1 MDDIFTREM
10 IVPSIIVAIV
20 TAAIVIFIFF
30 LLEKNKTKKGL
41 SKIKNAEEEAER
53 LKNEARN
60 KASEIVRIAEAE
72 RKEKVILAK
81 EEIQKERGDLEGEI
95 RERRA
100 EVAKQEKRLLQKE
113 ETLDKK
119 IEKLEGKE
127 IELLDSP
134 GILWPKIDVGDV
146 AFNLATFT
154 AIKEEVLPIY
164 DVCEYALRKL
174 NELYPDILKER
185 YGINSV
191 NDDFIETL
199 EIIGKKRGC
208 LIKGGEIDY
217 DKVINLIMLD
227 IKQGVIRG
235 VTFDRL

>member
-10 IVPSIIVAIV
+10 IVPSIIVAII

-119 IEKLEGKE
+119 IEKL
-127 IELLDSP
+127 
-134 GILWPKIDVGDV
+134 
-146 AFNLATFT
+146 
-154 AIKEEVLPIY
+154 
-164 DVCEYALRKL
+164 AL
-174 NELYPDILKER
+174 
-185 YGINSV
+185 
-191 NDDFIETL
+191 
-199 EIIGKKRGC
+199 
-208 LIKGGEIDY
+208 
-217 DKVINLIMLD
+217 
-227 IKQGVIRG
+227 
-235 VTFDRL
+235 